1 MREYITPDFDI
12 TIYEI
17 EDVITVS
24 FKDGD
29 VDDNGNQWWGE

>member
-1 MREYITPDFDI
+1 MTAQYETPNFEI

-24 FKDGD
+24 T
-29 VDDNGNQWWGE
+29 NSTNTESQELWYE

>member
-1 MREYITPDFDI
+1 MKNYTTPDFDI

-24 FKDGD
+24 IGD
-29 VDDNGNQWWGE
+29 QGFDPSWWEE